1 MGCLSQVEARRPRG
15 ASGVRGG
22 GDYGDTGIRGA
33 RLDSNDEVCL
43 ATALYL
49 LAEHSGVHRAA
60 NRSGVPPRGLEP
72 TAQWEGRSRRIV
84 VRIRVW
90 FFASV
95 ARAWE
100 VEADTWII
108 LVLARQYQL
117 SPLRS
122 SSLPPVQ
129 RDT

>member
-1 MGCLSQVEARRPRG
+1 MGCLSQVEARRQRG
-15 ASGVRGG
+15 ASGVRGTC
-22 GDYGDTGIRGA
+22 DYGDTGIRGA
-33 RLDSNDEVCL
+33 RLDSNDEVGL

-72 TAQWEGRSRRIV
+72 TAQWKGRSRRVV

-95 ARAWE
+95 ARAWKG
-100 VEADTWII
+100 EAPDRVV
-108 LVLARQYQL
+108 LVVRRWNHFFSFRA
-117 SPLRS
+117 
-122 SSLPPVQ
+122 
-129 RDT
+129 